1 MHKLFPAFLFAGALL
16 AVSCSQGGNPIEK
29 KKKEVQDLKDK
40 LSVAEA
46 DLAKIDTTTR
56 KENAKL
62 VATTAVVPGDFTHYI
77 DLQGKVDA
85 LNIANVAPA
94 NGSGGAV
101 KAIYI
106 KQGDRVKKGQLLL
119 KVDDALQQQSL
130 ATANQQMTFAQDL
143 YKRRKNLWDQK
154 IGSEV
159 DYLTAKDRVDQ
170 AQESINL
177 AKKQID
183 LTNVYAEISGVADQV
198 NVRLGEAFTGA
209 NQIRIVNTE
218 NLKTVA
224 QVPENYLG
232 KVGVGSAVKVLV
244 PELNNKIFQTKISV
258 AGKLI
263 DASTR
268 SFYIEARLPQNAALY
283 PNEITQVRIQDYT
296 AKNAITIP
304 INTLQTDEKGKYVM
318 VLVKEG
324 ERMLARKKPI
334 VIGKTYGDRVE
345 IMSGI
350 VAGDNIIT
358 DGYQQLYD
366 GQPITTQTT

>member
-1 MHKLFPAFLFAGALL
+1 MHKLFPFFLFAGTLL
-16 AVSCSQGGNPIEK
+16 AVSCNQGNPIEK
-29 KKKEVQDLKDK
+29 KKKEVQELKDK
-40 LSVAEA
+40 LSAAEA
-46 DLAKIDTTTR
+46 DLAKIDTTVK
-56 KENAKL
+56 KENTKL
-62 VATTAVVPGDFTHYI
+62 VATTAVVAGDFTHYI

-94 NGSGGAV
+94 NGTGGAV
-101 KAIYI
+101 KAIHV
-106 KQGDRVKKGQLLL
+106 KQGDHVKKGQLLL
-119 KVDDALQQQSL
+119 KVDDALQQQTL
-130 ATANQQMTFAQDL
+130 ASANQQMTFAQDL

-170 AQESINL
+170 AQEAINL

-224 QVPENYLG
+224 QVPESYLG
-232 KVGVGSAVKVLV
+232 KVGVGSAVNVLV
-244 PELNNKIFQTKISV
+244 PELNNKVFQTKISV

-263 DASTR
+263 DAATR
-268 SFYIEARLPQNAALY
+268 SFYIEARLPENSSLY
-283 PNEITQVRIQDYT
+283 PNEVTQVRIQDYT
-296 AKNAITIP
+296 AKNAVTIP

-324 ERMLARKKPI
+324 ERMLARKKQI

-345 IMSGI
+345 ILSGI

-366 GQPITTQTT
+366 GQPVTTQTT

>member
-16 AVSCSQGGNPIEK
+16 AVSCNQGNPVEK

-40 LSVAEA
+40 LSAAEA
-46 DLAKIDTTTR
+46 DLAKIDTSTK
-56 KENAKL
+56 KENTKL

-94 NGSGGAV
+94 NGTGGAV
-101 KAIYI
+101 KAIYV
-106 KQGDRVKKGQLLL
+106 KQGDRVTKGQLLL
-119 KVDDALQQQSL
+119 KIDDALQQQSL
-130 ATANQQMTFAQDL
+130 AAANQQMTFAQDL

-159 DYLTAKDRVDQ
+159 DYLTAKDKVDQ

-232 KVGVGSAVKVLV
+232 KVGVGSTVNVIV
-244 PELNNKIFQTKISV
+244 PELNNKNFQTKISV

-283 PNEITQVRIQDYT
+283 PNEVTLVRIQDYT
-296 AKNAITIP
+296 ATNALTIP
-304 INTLQTDEKGKYVM
+304 LNTLQTDEKGKYVM
-318 VLVKEG
+318 VLVNDGK
-324 ERMLARKKPI
+324 RMTAKKKPI
-334 VIGKTYGDRVE
+334 VIGKTYGDKVE

-350 VAGDNIIT
+350 AAGDNIIT
-358 DGYQQLYD
+358 EGYQSLYD
-366 GQPITTQTT
+366 GQPVTTQTT